1 MSGVPHKTFYLET
14 FGCQMN
20 VHDSEKVVGTLVQEG
35 YRQVETV
42 EQADLILY
50 NTCSIRDKAE
60 QKVFHRLAD
69 YKKLQAQGK
78 KFGVLGCVAQ
88 QEGEKI
94 FERAPHVS
102 LVCGS
107 ASYRKLPEML
117 AQLEGTGA
125 GEIPRAAEQNT
136 SFGDDASN
144 FAAAAMA
151 GKSAARKAEAANLV
165 RITGLDDRQT
175 DKCFETEFT
184 ARTNPHR
191 GYITIIEGCDKFCAY
206 CVVPF
211 TRGKERSRTSA
222 SVLAEAR
229 QMADLGYSEIQLLG
243 QNVNSYRDPEEK
255 KTFAELLAA
264 VGEVPGIKRVR
275 FTTSHPRDF
284 GPDIVQAIDAVPT
297 LCDHVHLPVQSGS
310 TRMLDAM
317 QRLYTREQYLERIA
331 WMKTARREISITTD
345 VIVGFPGE
353 TEADFAETLSLLD
366 EVGYDAVFS
375 FKYSPRPN
383 TPSLSLEDAI
393 PEEEK
398 SRRLEVLM
406 ARQRDIQIARYKKY
420 VGSQCEVMVEGRNG
434 TREQWIGRTSHNKT
448 LNFTA
453 SDEAVLKSG
462 TYAQVLVT
470 RSFPNS
476 LVGEL
481 VEVPCDNRREM
492 QPPVV

>member
-1 MSGVPHKTFYLET
+1 MPAAHKTFYLET

-20 VHDSEKVVGTLVQEG
+20 VHDSEKVIGTLVHEG
-35 YRQVETV
+35 YQQVETV

-60 QKVFHRLAD
+60 QKVFNRLND
-69 YKKLQAQGK
+69 YKKLLKQGK

-107 ASYRKLPEML
+107 ASYRNLPQML
-117 AQLEGTGA
+117 AKLEHTPT
-125 GEIPRAAEQNT
+125 E
-136 SFGDDASN
+136 
-144 FAAAAMA
+144 A
-151 GKSAARKAEAANLV
+151 GKSRSPKPEARSPLI
-165 RITGLDDRQT
+165 RITGLDDRET
-175 DKCFETEFT
+175 DECFETEFT

-211 TRGKERSRTSA
+211 TRGKERSRSSD

-229 QMADLGYSEIQLLG
+229 QMADLGYTEIQLLG
-243 QNVNSYRDPEEK
+243 QNVNSYKDPAGKPGLK

-264 VGEVPGIKRVR
+264 VGEVPGIRRVR

-284 GPDIVQAIDAVPT
+284 GRDIIDAIDAVPT

-310 TRMLDAM
+310 DRVLNAM
-317 QRLYTREQYLERIA
+317 QRLYTREQYMERIG
-331 WMKTARREISITTD
+331 WMKAAKREISITSD
-345 VIVGFPGE
+345 MIVGFPGE
-353 TEADFAETLSLLD
+353 TEEDFAETLNLLE
-366 EVGYDAVFS
+366 EVGYDSVFT

-383 TPSLSLEDAI
+383 TPSLALEDAI
-393 PEEEK
+393 PDQEK
-398 SRRLEVLM
+398 VRRLEVLM
-406 ARQRDIQIARYKKY
+406 AKQKEIQIIRYKKY
-420 VGSQCEVMVEGRNG
+420 IGTTSEVMVEGRNEA
-434 TREQWIGRTSHNKT
+434 RAQWIGRTSQNKT

-453 SDEAVLKSG
+453 PAPHEPRIG
-462 TYAQVLVT
+462 TYVQVKAT
-470 RSFPNS
+470 TSFPNS
-476 LVGEL
+476 LLGEL
-481 VEVPCDNRREM
+481 VI
-492 QPPVV
+492 